1 LDNEGGDPVTQALP
15 YWFDAALFAA
25 LAFAILQL
33 STIGRSLMSTQ
44 AQVDAVVD
52 QLVKARL
59 EIVAAKDQ
67 LVAKIVDLQNQLDA
81 GVPAEQVDLSGL
93 KAVAQTLDDIVPDAV
108 VEEPAE
114 EDEDDEV
121 VVDPADP
128 FIEDVTDEVPPS

>member
-1 LDNEGGDPVTQALP
+1 MP

-44 AQVDAVVD
+44 AAVDSVVT
-52 QLVKARL
+52 QLVKARG

-93 KAVAQTLDDIVPDAV
+93 KAVAQSLDDIVPDAV
-108 VEEPAE
+108 EETEDEDEEVEVPVEEP
-114 EDEDDEV
+114 
-121 VVDPADP
+121 VVDPVP
-128 FIEDVTDEVPPS
+128 EPVSEVPPAE

>member
-1 LDNEGGDPVTQALP
+1 MP

-52 QLVKARL
+52 QLVKARS

-93 KAVAQTLDDIVPDAV
+93 KAVAQSLDDIVPDAV
-108 VEEPAE
+108 VEEPTE

-128 FIEDVTDEVPPS
+128 FVEDVTDEAPPS

>member
-1 LDNEGGDPVTQALP
+1 VTDALP

-44 AQVDAVVD
+44 AAVDAVVA
-52 QLVKARL
+52 QLVKARG

-93 KAVAQTLDDIVPDAV
+93 KAVAQSLDDIVPDAV
-108 VEEPAE
+108 EEYD
-114 EDEDDEV
+114 EDEDDDEV

-128 FIEDVTDEVPPS
+128 FIEDVTDEAPPS

>member
-1 LDNEGGDPVTQALP
+1 VTQALP

-44 AQVDAVVD
+44 AAVDSVVT
-52 QLVKARL
+52 QLVKARG

-93 KAVAQTLDDIVPDAV
+93 KAVAQSLDDIVPDAV
-108 VEEPAE
+108 EETDDEDEEVEVPVEEP
-114 EDEDDEV
+114 
-121 VVDPADP
+121 VVDPVP
-128 FIEDVTDEVPPS
+128 EPVSEVPPAE

>member
-1 LDNEGGDPVTQALP
+1 MP

-52 QLVKARL
+52 QLVKARS

-81 GVPAEQVDLSGL
+81 GVPAFDVDLSDL
-93 KAVAQTLDDIVPDAV
+93 KAVAQSLDDIVPDAV

-114 EDEDDEV
+114 EDDDDEV

-128 FIEDVTDEVPPS
+128 FVEDVTDEAPPS

>member
-1 LDNEGGDPVTQALP
+1 MP

-44 AQVDAVVD
+44 AAVDSVVT
-52 QLVKARL
+52 QLVKARG

-81 GVPAEQVDLSGL
+81 GVPAEDVDLSGL
-93 KAVAQTLDDIVPDAV
+93 KAVAQSLDDIVPDAV
-108 VEEPAE
+108 EETEDEDEEVEVPVEEP
-114 EDEDDEV
+114 
-121 VVDPADP
+121 VVDPVP
-128 FIEDVTDEVPPS
+128 EPVSEVPPAE

>member
-1 LDNEGGDPVTQALP
+1 MTQALP

-44 AQVDAVVD
+44 AAVDSVVT
-52 QLVKARL
+52 QLVKARG

-93 KAVAQTLDDIVPDAV
+93 KAVAQSLDDIVPDAV
-108 VEEPAE
+108 EETEDEDEEVEVPVEEP
-114 EDEDDEV
+114 
-121 VVDPADP
+121 VVDPVP
-128 FIEDVTDEVPPS
+128 EPVSEVPPAE

>member
-1 LDNEGGDPVTQALP
+1 MTQALP
-15 YWFDAALFAA
+15 YWFNAALFAA
-25 LAFAILQL
+25 MAFAILQL

-44 AQVDAVVD
+44 AAVDAVVT
-52 QLVKARL
+52 QLVKARG

-108 VEEPAE
+108 VEEPVE
-114 EDEDDEV
+114 EEV